1 MSYADYSYYYCKFYG
16 EIIPEESFD
25 KYISR
30 ASDYIDRITMNRAKD
45 YTADEAVKKATCAV
59 AEQYFLI
66 GRARASIAD
75 GEIASES
82 VGSHSVSYRS
92 GIETAASLEAGLI
105 NVATGYLANTGLL
118 YRGVPY
124 VYATY
129 CHTDMC

>member
-1 MSYADYSYYYCKFYG
+1 MAYADYNYYAETFYG
-16 EIIPEESFD
+16 DLIPEESFD

-30 ASDYIDRITMNRAKD
+30 ASDYIDRITMGKAAT
-45 YTADEAVKKATCAV
+45 YTADEAVKKAACAV
-59 AEQYFLI
+59 AEQLMLI
-66 GRARASIAD
+66 GSARASIAS

-92 GIETAASLEAGLI
+92 GVETAASLEAGLL

-124 VYATY
+124 VYATH
-129 CHTDMC
+129 CHIDMC